1 MSHSGSITTEDP
13 AIPFP
18 IQRHTR
24 SGRLV
29 ETVRDVQ
36 RETTLSVY
44 LDGRPTV
51 TLGCSASHVGELTL
65 GRLFSEG
72 LISSM
77 DEISRLSLG
86 DEGTRADVMLASRQ
100 KPPFSLQP
108 VAPIPW
114 KAADVF
120 AMMDA
125 FDRDQSAHNRTR
137 GAHSAYLWR
146 NGQLLCRREDIGR
159 RNAFDKIVG
168 FALAKGVNL
177 AECAIFTSGTVPTD
191 MVEKTVRGRLPLLVS
206 KAAVTDKT
214 IELARIYHL
223 TLIGNAREG
232 AFEAYNDPRRATPL
246 GQEGA

>member
-1 MSHSGSITTEDP
+1 MSHSDSITAEDP

-24 SGRLV
+24 VGRPI
-29 ETVRDVQ
+29 ETMRDVQ
-36 RETTLSVY
+36 RETALSVH
-44 LDGRPTV
+44 LDGRPTM
-51 TLGCSASHVGELTL
+51 TLGCSASHVEELVL

-77 DEISRLSLG
+77 DEVRGLSLG
-86 DEGTRADVMLASRQ
+86 NEGTRADVKLTSRR

-108 VAPIPW
+108 VAPILW

-120 AMMDA
+120 AIMDA

-168 FALAKGVNL
+168 FALAKGANL
-177 AECAIFTSGTVPTD
+177 AECAIFTSGRGPTD
-191 MVEKTVRGRLPLLVS
+191 MVEKTVRSRLPLLIS

-214 IELARIYHL
+214 IELACIYRL

-232 AFEAYNDPRRATPL
+232 AFEVYNDPHRVTP
-246 GQEGA
+246 